1 MCTHCFIVFAM
12 HLSDIRSWT
21 NNNNNNNK
29 KSNKKQM
36 KQKGKL
42 KYIKGTWGHKNE
54 VIQVQCVEIKLKVNN
69 NKKKPTTQ
77 GDERDEVQG
86 QKPQR
91 TSRFILSSYWSPPKL
106 LAVSRQISDLH
117 LLPPTI
123 WICHQPDNA
132 VTCSDIHHNPLGS
145 TIIPDCIY
153 HKGLMLHFKEN
164 QTLPTRRNCRSR
176 SFPSYAFPKRSNVSV
191 AA

>member
-21 NNNNNNNK
+21 NNNNNK

-69 NKKKPTTQ
+69 NKKNQQHKETRETKCR
-77 GDERDEVQG
+77 DKNHRERVDLFCHLTG
-86 QKPQR
+86 HP
-91 TSRFILSSYWSPPKL
+91 LSCW
-106 LAVSRQISDLH
+106 AVSRQISDLH